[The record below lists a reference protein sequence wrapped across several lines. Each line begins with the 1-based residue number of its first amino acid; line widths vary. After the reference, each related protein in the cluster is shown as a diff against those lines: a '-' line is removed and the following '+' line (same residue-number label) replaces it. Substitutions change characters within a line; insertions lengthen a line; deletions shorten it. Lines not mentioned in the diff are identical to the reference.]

1 MKKNGDKREKCGSLF
16 NFAELINLLKNR
28 MTSIS
33 NVTLLVSLIMFTIAS
48 CGTRLNIKYLL
59 TLVFFIILT
68 FFIYVSGIIINEED
82 RYKRNISIYMLMYFV
97 MFICLTMFIGRRT
110 ISIMDR
116 EHLEYYINSINLTPF
131 KTVKLFV
138 KSNLSNSIIAYNV
151 IGNIVALMPLSL
163 LLIFRNDKYRKIIN
177 QLLFL
182 GVTVLIIEVL
192 QLVLS
197 VGSFDIDDFIL
208 NIGGGI
214 LFILLMNVL
223 NITDKIKGLF
233 YTDFGMNEVI
243 KYSLW
248 MVLFVCITTINIT
261 ILIAWCMNI
270 STFLGLM

>member
-1 MKKNGDKREKCGSLF
+1 MKKVGDNKEKCRSLF
-16 NFAELINLLKNR
+16 NFSELIKLLKNK
-28 MTSIS
+28 MNSIS
-33 NVTLLVSLIMFTIAS
+33 NVTLLVSLIVFTIAS
-48 CGTRLNIKYLL
+48 CGSRLNIKYLL
-59 TLVFFIILT
+59 TLVVFIILT
-68 FFIYVSGIIINEED
+68 LFIYVSGIIINKED

-97 MFICLTMFIGRRT
+97 MFVCLTMFIGRRT
-110 ISIMDR
+110 ISIMNK

-151 IGNIVALMPLSL
+151 LGNIVALMPLSL
-163 LLIFRNDKYRKIIN
+163 LLVFRNDKYRKTIN

-192 QLVLS
+192 QLISS

-208 NIGGGI
+208 NIGGGV

-223 NITDKIKGLF
+223 NLTDKIKGLF
-233 YTDFGMNEVI
+233 YTDFDLNEAV
-243 KYSLW
+243 KYGLW
-248 MVLFVCITTINIT
+248 IVLFVCIMIINIT
-261 ILIAWCMNI
+261 VLIAWCMNI